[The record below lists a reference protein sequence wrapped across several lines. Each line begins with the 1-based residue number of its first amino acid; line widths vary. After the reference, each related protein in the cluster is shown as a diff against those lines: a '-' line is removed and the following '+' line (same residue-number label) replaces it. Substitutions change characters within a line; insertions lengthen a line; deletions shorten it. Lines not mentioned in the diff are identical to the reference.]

1 MLQVEQLQL
10 AAVPQIRQATK
21 LVALQLPEEG
31 NFSEMHD
38 MDYSANPQL
47 SERGKV
53 RAHELGQLFSFRT
66 VLWRNKFGATLALLH
81 SRHAPMRAI
90 LGRVANDGEGKLLM
104 PAIHLRSAPSHNG
117 FGKCFRRIQSRFP
130 LRAKEYNSRLLGDS
144 QALEFGGELAEGAR
158 DGLDVGPVEAQQLQR
173 RRPVQAR
180 HLSHAARLR
189 NYPGM
194 L

>member
-31 NFSEMHD
+31 NFGEMHD

-53 RAHELGQLFSFRT
+53 HAQELGKLFSFRT

-90 LGRVANDGEGKLLM
+90 LGRVTNDGEGKLLM
-104 PAIHLRSAPSHNG
+104 PAIHLRSAPRHNG
-117 FGKCFRRIQSRFP
+117 FRKCFGSTKFG
-130 LRAKEYNSRLLGDS
+130 AWEYDSRLLGDS

-189 NYPGM
+189 NDPEIFR
-194 L
+194 